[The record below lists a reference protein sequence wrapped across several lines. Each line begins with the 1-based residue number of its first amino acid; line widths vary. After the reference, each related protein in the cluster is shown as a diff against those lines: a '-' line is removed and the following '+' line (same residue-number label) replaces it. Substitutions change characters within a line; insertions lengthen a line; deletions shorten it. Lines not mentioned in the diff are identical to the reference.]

1 MTLLSSILSTLDR
14 RNIANIADILGESE
28 QAVSRGMHSSIAT
41 VLGGMASKCEDPVAL
56 RKTLDLVPDASR
68 DVTWSQ
74 VASGFSE
81 ADSPL
86 LSAGKR
92 VLASLFGT
100 SESAATSAISRDS
113 NLRFSQTS
121 TLLAMA
127 APMVMSFLG
136 RRVRD
141 EGMTMSGLGSL
152 LQRETATIRSALPVG
167 LSDLLWP
174 SAPLASGA
182 SPVIAQAVEKESSAG
197 RWIAALA
204 LLALIPGLFWLF
216 SHNRR
221 PTTVQII
228 PSPRGTAN
236 RVATD
241 LGVIVKRKM
250 PENVVLRFDT
260 GSSTLRPESQEQLDR
275 ITASLRE
282 NPNVQIRVGGYTDN
296 IGSAAR
302 NRQLSQNRANTVVA
316 VLTRNGISPGRI
328 TAEGH
333 GTQDPIADNST
344 AEGRSQNRRVAV
356 VVLQP

>member
-1 MTLLSSILSTLDR
+1 
-14 RNIANIADILGESE
+14 
-28 QAVSRGMHSSIAT
+28 
-41 VLGGMASKCEDPVAL
+41 
-56 RKTLDLVPDASR
+56 
-68 DVTWSQ
+68 
-74 VASGFSE
+74 
-81 ADSPL
+81 
-86 LSAGKR
+86 
-92 VLASLFGT
+92 
-100 SESAATSAISRDS
+100 
-113 NLRFSQTS
+113 
-121 TLLAMA
+121 
-127 APMVMSFLG
+127 
-136 RRVRD
+136 
-141 EGMTMSGLGSL
+141 
-152 LQRETATIRSALPVG
+152 
-167 LSDLLWP
+167 
-174 SAPLASGA
+174 
-182 SPVIAQAVEKESSAG
+182 VEKESSAG